1 MSKINM
7 FFLIIN
13 RKQNANKSLFF
24 TNKSLCTLLKSW
36 AFWVRQPTCNL
47 LRYMGSFSGHTT
59 QVGPRETPS
68 HVQPKPV
75 ATELL
80 FMILACVCSSDFSSA
95 RRLLTSVLSLLRRP
109 TPTDRRAVV
118 PALVAGTA
126 PVE

>member
-7 FFLIIN
+7 FFLIRN

-75 ATELL
+75 ATKALIYDL
-80 FMILACVCSSDFSSA
+80 GVCSSDFSSA

-109 TPTDRRAVV
+109 TPTDRRSRGAR
-118 PALVAGTA
+118 PRRRNR
-126 PVE
+126 PS